1 MRRHRNPRQSLPN
14 APDLDN
20 LVHLLRDNLG
30 KADAFISSAE
40 HQLEQAPS
48 GDEDDD
54 RRRQLHIEHL
64 VESGKLAVHAA
75 VYTAEQID
83 RHRSGA

>member
-64 VESGKLAVHAA
+64 VESGKLAVRAA